1 MDTGTSFS
9 EPCTTPFLK
18 EKRAVVSPASAMS
31 LSSPVFFVF
40 FLCLIALYWALVR
53 FRRAQQVVLLL
64 GNLFFLAKFGVV
76 YLLLALA
83 ATIDF
88 VLGKGLGKAGG
99 SSHLRKTLVSLSLI
113 LNLGLLVCFKL
124 LPLMKGDR
132 WSWLFTLSLSFYCFQ
147 SLSYTID
154 LYRRDGKA
162 EQNLLTYLS
171 SALFF
176 PVILAGPIPRTAK
189 LLKQWTKPFAL
200 GRAQAATAMLLI
212 GTGLVKK
219 LLVADY
225 LADNFV
231 NRVFDT
237 PLLYSGFEC
246 LMAVYGY
253 ALQLFFDFSGYSDIA
268 IGIALLL
275 GFAVPENFRTPY
287 LAVNI
292 QDFWKRWHISF
303 SSWLTDY
310 LFESLP
316 KSRRYPPVTYG
327 YAFVLTFLLGGLWHG
342 LTWNFLIWGALH
354 GFGLWG
360 FYLMTLW
367 RRKRGGAGRKEGSLA
382 GRIAGAL
389 LTFHFVCFTWI
400 FFRAPDVATAKLM
413 LQQIASHTPGAENLT
428 LLLWGVLLFAAFV
441 HCVPNEAFAWFAR
454 QGDRLPFWVQGAAL
468 AGIVL
473 LIQAL
478 AGHGSA
484 GFVYGNF

>member
-1 MDTGTSFS
+1 
-9 EPCTTPFLK
+9 
-18 EKRAVVSPASAMS
+18 MS

-40 FLCLIALYWALVR
+40 FLGLVALFWALVR

-64 GNLFFLAKFGVV
+64 GNLFFLAKFGLV

-83 ATIDF
+83 ATTDF
-88 VLGKGLGKAGG
+88 ALAKGLGKASD
-99 SSHLRKTLVSLSLI
+99 SSRTRKTLVSLSLL
-113 LNLGLLVCFKL
+113 LNVGLLVFFKV
-124 LPLMKGDR
+124 LPIVHSGR
-132 WSWLFTLSLSFYCFQ
+132 WEERWGWLVTLSLSFYCFQ

-154 LYRRDGKA
+154 VYRGDARP
-162 EQNLLTYLS
+162 EPSLLAYLS

-189 LLKQWTKPFAL
+189 LLRQWAKPFAL
-200 GRAQAATAMLLI
+200 TREQAATALLLI

-237 PLLYSGFEC
+237 PLLYSGLEN
-246 LMAVYGY
+246 LIAVYGY

-268 IGIALLL
+268 VGVALLL
-275 GFAVPENFRTPY
+275 GFTVPENFRTPY
-287 LAVNI
+287 LSVNL

-316 KSRRYPPVTYG
+316 KSRRLPPITYG

-354 GFGLWG
+354 GLGLWT
-360 FYLMTLW
+360 FYLLTLW
-367 RRKRGGAGRKEGSLA
+367 RRKRSGAGRKQGSLP

-400 FFRAPDVATAKLM
+400 FFRAQDLPTARLV

-428 LLLWGVLLFAAFV
+428 PLLWAVLAFAMLV
-441 HCVPNEAFAWFAR
+441 HCIPNEAFTWFAR

-468 AGIVL
+468 AGVVL